1 MGPQSQ
7 VPSRSASPRAATVG
21 AVKVWWIVAGTAVL
35 VIGVSLVVAVALPG
49 TLVIPDGPTSSPVP
63 SMTTENWLNPA
74 FPWRAAIIV
83 LAAVITM
90 VVIALVARAVEHRRE
105 R

>member
-1 MGPQSQ
+1 M
-7 VPSRSASPRAATVG
+7 
-21 AVKVWWIVAGTAVL
+21 WWIVAGTAVL
-35 VIGVSLVVAVALPG
+35 VVAVSLGVAIALPG
-49 TLVIPDGPTSSPVP
+49 DLVLPDGPTSSPVP

-74 FPWRAAIIV
+74 FPWRACIIV

-90 VVIALVARAVEHRRE
+90 VTIALVARALDHRRS

>member
-1 MGPQSQ
+1 
-7 VPSRSASPRAATVG
+7 
-21 AVKVWWIVAGTAVL
+21 VKVWWIVAGAAVL
-35 VIGVSLVVAVALPG
+35 VLAVSMGVAIALPG
-49 TLVIPDGPTSSPVP
+49 ELIIPNGPTSSPVP
-63 SMTTENWLNPA
+63 SMTTQNWLNPA

-90 VVIALVARAVEHRRE
+90 VTIALVARARDHRRN

>member
-1 MGPQSQ
+1 M
-7 VPSRSASPRAATVG
+7 ATSLE

-35 VIGVSLVVAVALPG
+35 VVGVSLAVAIALPG
-49 TLVIPDGPTSSPVP
+49 DLVLPDGPTSSPVP

-74 FPWRAAIIV
+74 FPWRACIIV

-90 VVIALVARAVEHRRE
+90 VTIALVARALDHRRS

>member
-1 MGPQSQ
+1 M
-7 VPSRSASPRAATVG
+7 
-21 AVKVWWIVAGTAVL
+21 WWIVAGTAVL
-35 VIGVSLVVAVALPG
+35 VIAVALGVAVALPG
-49 TLVIPDGPTSSPVP
+49 ALVIPDGPTASPVP
-63 SMTTENWLNPA
+63 SMSTQNWLNPA

-90 VVIALVARAVEHRRE
+90 VTIALVARAAERRRE